1 MLMAINARYVHTNL
15 VARDWKKLAHFYE
28 TVLDCAPVLPERDL
42 SGQPLDAA
50 TGLQSA
56 HIRGIHLRLPGG
68 GATGPTLE
76 IFQYD
81 QLDDRG
87 TASINSPGY
96 AHLAFV
102 VDDVEETRRAVF
114 AAGGGNV
121 GSVVA
126 HEVAGVGTIKF
137 AYLTDPE
144 GNIIE
149 VQEAK
154 G

>member
-1 MLMAINARYVHTNL
+1 MAINARYVHTNL
-15 VARDWKKLAHFYE
+15 VARDWRKLAQFYE
-28 TVLDCAPVLPERDL
+28 SIFDCLPVLPERDL

-56 HIRGIHLRLPGG
+56 RICGIHLRLPGG
-68 GATGPTLE
+68 GGSGPTLE

-81 QLDDRG
+81 KLNDRG
-87 TASINSPGY
+87 TTSINSPGF
-96 AHLAFV
+96 AHIAFA
-102 VDDVEETRRAVF
+102 VDDVDATRGAVL
-114 AAGGGNV
+114 AAGGGEV

-149 VQEAK
+149 VQEVF